1 MNNTAQNFQYDHH
14 KPDNILAQCTVLN
27 PSDVTYLKHPIIQH
41 FGSSLQP
48 IYVDQTPVD
57 IAGIKYDNPLIMP
70 IVNGELEIVQ
80 CAVLQ
85 DGQRVSV
92 TPDGLAKGFT
102 KYGNFDPV
110 KPVII
115 TYDLE
120 AFFKIAQTGYA
131 VALVVLPNLCNAKQT
146 ALKPFDFEQIQF
158 VINQLS
164 QAGYKQLY
172 LPVTI
177 EQISLEP
184 FKALE
189 QNTAVR
195 LLSEYLEIGVSKFQI
210 QLTQYE
216 KLTAVQAF
224 FDLAIEAL
232 PEKTNPLP
240 LESDTDQLENDILR
254 LANLNE
260 LQYEQTRTAEAK
272 MLGIRASLL
281 DKLVKFKRKE
291 IAENKKQNDDF
302 DYVEAWHAPVDGGEL
317 LNSIEKIID
326 NHIACE
332 PQTRIAT
339 ALWILFTWSIDAS
352 QIAPIAC
359 ITAPEKRCGKT
370 QLLTLIGDLCYKPLP
385 TLSISSAATYRSIE
399 EWKPTLLIDEADTF
413 LKENEEMRGVINAG
427 HSRKNAF
434 VIRCEGDDNKPTR
447 FGVYCAKAIS
457 GIGHLPETIKD
468 RSIILELRR
477 KLPSEH
483 KQRLRHADESE
494 WRMIKR
500 QCLRWV
506 NDNFEDIKLTRP
518 QLPEQLHDRAQD
530 NWEILFILAQLAGNE
545 WLEKANKAALLI
557 DGAGGE
563 SPSINEQLL
572 GDIQK
577 IFEQHD
583 HKNMFSFG
591 LVDALNA
598 DEENIWITWN
608 RGKPITQNQLAARL
622 KYFSIKSKDVRIGSS
637 VKKGYELSQFSDA
650 FNRYLPKKGI

>member
-1 MNNTAQNFQYDHH
+1 MNNTAQNFQQDHH

-27 PSDVTYLKHPIIQH
+27 PLDVTYLEHPIIKR
-41 FGSSLQP
+41 FGNSLQP

-57 IAGIKYDNPLIMP
+57 IAGIKYGNPLIMP

-102 KYGNFDPV
+102 KYGNFDPA

-131 VALVVLPNLCNAKQT
+131 VALVILPTLCNIKQT
-146 ALKPFDFEQIQF
+146 ALKPFNFEQIQF
-158 VINQLS
+158 VIKQLS
-164 QAGYKQLY
+164 QAGFKQLY
-172 LPVTI
+172 IPVRPKHI
-177 EQISLEP
+177 QLED
-184 FKALE
+184 FQKLE
-189 QNTAVR
+189 QNTGVR
-195 LLSEYLEIGVSKFQI
+195 LLNHYHDGYACD
-210 QLTQYE
+210 LTQYDAADE
-216 KLTAVQAF
+216 VQVS
-224 FDLAIEAL
+224 FDYAIKAL
-232 PEKTNPLP
+232 PEKANPLP
-240 LESDTDQLENDILR
+240 LESDADLLENDILR

-272 MLGIRASLL
+272 MLDIRASLL
-281 DKLVKFKRKE
+281 DKLVKVKRKE
-291 IAENKKQNDDF
+291 IAENKKQNDF
-302 DYVEAWHAPVDGGEL
+302 FEHVEAWHAPVDGGEL

-494 WRMIKR
+494 WHMIKR

-577 IFEQHD
+577 IFQQHD

-608 RGKPITQNQLAARL
+608 RGKPITQNQLATRL